1 MHSIYTFQPQ
11 IDWKKNYK
19 KNIGWLKYI
28 HIKKL
33 DNNKVGKN
41 ENSKANTPPQKWLS
55 DTCGPQTL
63 H

>member
-41 ENSKANTPPQKWLS
+41 KIQKLILPLKN
-55 DTCGPQTL
+55 G
-63 H
+63 

>member
-1 MHSIYTFQPQ
+1 MVCYTYMHSIYTFQPQ

-41 ENSKANTPPQKWLS
+41 KIQKLILPLKN
-55 DTCGPQTL
+55 G
-63 H
+63 